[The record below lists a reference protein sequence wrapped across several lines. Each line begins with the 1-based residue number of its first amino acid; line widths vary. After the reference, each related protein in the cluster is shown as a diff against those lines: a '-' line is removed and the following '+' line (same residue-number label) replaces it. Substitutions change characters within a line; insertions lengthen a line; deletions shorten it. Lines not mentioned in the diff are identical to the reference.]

1 MNYEDEQ
8 CWYRFGSHARA
19 IARSMGITVICL
31 ILVAIAQLGLAVPQA
46 QAVAYEKQ
54 TLYGSDFSGQDL
66 RDSNFTLATI
76 RACDFSKANLQGVQL
91 FRTKFKNVNLEGA
104 DLSFATLDSALF
116 LESNLKN
123 AILEGAFAY
132 NSEFRNTDIEGAD
145 FTDIFLS
152 DDTLV
157 DLCEVASGTNPVTG
171 NDTRD
176 TLGCDYL

>member
-1 MNYEDEQ
+1 MNYEDEH
-8 CWYRFGSHARA
+8 CWYRSRFDLGAMAAKISL
-19 IARSMGITVICL
+19 MVICMVM
-31 ILVAIAQLGLAVPQA
+31 VAIANLGWAVPEA

-54 TLYGSDFSGQDL
+54 TLYGTDFSGQDL

-76 RACDFSKANLQGVQL
+76 RACDFSQANLKGVQL

-132 NSEFRNTDIEGAD
+132 NSEFRNTNIEGAD

-152 DDTLV
+152 DDTLS
-157 DLCEVASGTNPVTG
+157 DLCEVASGTNPITG
-171 NDTRD
+171 NNTRE

>member
-1 MNYEDEQ
+1 VKYKDEQ
-8 CWYRFGSHARA
+8 YWCQPWA
-19 IARSMGITVICL
+19 IAAKASLNISLAIIC
-31 ILVAIAQLGLAVPQA
+31 ILMFAVADLTWDNSQA

-76 RACDFSKANLQGVQL
+76 RASDFSKANLQGVQL

-123 AILEGAFAY
+123 AILESAFAY

-152 DDTLV
+152 DDTIV
-157 DLCEVASGTNPVTG
+157 ELCEIASGTNPVTG
-171 NDTRD
+171 NKTRD

>member
-1 MNYEDEQ
+1 MNYEDEH
-8 CWYRFGSHARA
+8 CGYRFGA
-19 IARSMGITVICL
+19 IAARVAVTMIC
-31 ILVAIAQLGLAVPQA
+31 ILMLAIANLSLGVPEA

-54 TLYGSDFSGQDL
+54 TLYGVDFVEQDL

-76 RACDFSKANLQGVQL
+76 RACDFTKANLQGVQL

-132 NSEFRNTDIEGAD
+132 NSVFRNTEIEGAD

-152 DDTLV
+152 DDTLM
-157 DLCEVASGTNPVTG
+157 DLCEIASGTNPVTG
-171 NDTRD
+171 NNTRD